1 MGHRDTITD
10 VCFDTENDQ
19 FYTVSNDRALK
30 VWNLREMTYMDSHY
44 GHHANIGGLDAYTK
58 DRVIS
63 CGMDRQVIFWKV
75 SEDSELLYKNQ

>member
-44 GHHANIGGLDAYTK
+44 GHHANISGLDAYTK

-63 CGMDRQVIFWKV
+63 CGMDR
-75 SEDSELLYKNQ
+75 